1 MGKLSELSVWGGRRA
16 SHNERGWGTGGG
28 QGMLEDARRT
38 STEKKREGWDA
49 LGKMLLARL
58 LNGSSYSGSYSRPS
72 ITHLHL

>member
-16 SHNERGWGTGGG
+16 SHNERGLGMGGKT
-28 QGMLEDARRT
+28 QGEPT
-38 STEKKREGWDA
+38 QREGWDE

-58 LNGSSYSGSYSRPS
+58 LNGSSYSDSHSRAS